1 MFKSVKVFYSNF
13 FFKVPFPTECNL
25 TQYVTCGGNDIVV
38 RIFNSP
44 VIHVCPLLDIVSGQI
59 KLFIRGYFHKGDHS

>member
-1 MFKSVKVFYSNF
+1 MFYSKF
-13 FFKVPFPTECNL
+13 FEVPFPTQNVIIRHL
-25 TQYVTCGGNDIVV
+25 RSGGNDTVV
-38 RIFNSP
+38 RVFNSP